1 MSTTAQAATER
12 LPHGPHRLSRE
23 QVENHQR
30 RRILAAVIAAAG
42 TKGYGSTTIGDITRR
57 ARVSRDTFYEQFA
70 NKEACFLAAYDATT
84 RELVEEMVAAGT
96 SQSNYV
102 EGIRDGVRAYLRFWS
117 ERPDAARV
125 CTLEVMAAGS
135 EGLAHREQT
144 LRSFARLYRTVAERA
159 RAQEPGLPT
168 VPDVVARAIVVAAV
182 ELTTQYIREDRASS
196 LPELEDDVLYLW
208 LMVLAGHEV
217 AAAAVRPRDRA
228 PSLQEGA
235 RFLRSASP
243 VDG

>member
-1 MSTTAQAATER
+1 MSTTAQAGIER

-30 RRILAAVIAAAG
+30 ARILAAMIAAAG
-42 TKGYGSTTIGDITRR
+42 TKGYGATTIGDITRR

-84 RELVEEMVAAGT
+84 RELMDEMVAAGT
-96 SQSNYV
+96 SQPSYLD
-102 EGIRDGVRAYLRFWS
+102 GIRDGVHAYLQFWS

-135 EGLAHREQT
+135 EALAHREQT
-144 LRSFARLYRTVAERA
+144 LRSFARLYQTFAERA
-159 RAQEPGLPT
+159 RAQQPGLPT
-168 VPDVVARAIVVAAV
+168 VPDLVARAIVVAAV
-182 ELTTQYIREDRASS
+182 ELTTQYIREDRVSS
-196 LPELEDDVLYLW
+196 LPELESDVLYLW

-217 AAAAVRPRDRA
+217 AAAAV
-228 PSLQEGA
+228 
-235 RFLRSASP
+235 AS
-243 VDG
+243 